1 MAGKNKK
8 QESALRIRRVYDRPA
23 QEEKSAV
30 YLVDRLWPRG
40 VKKERLKIKGWIRE
54 VGPSDGLRH
63 WFGHDPARW
72 PEFKRRYFA
81 ELRRKPEVWG
91 PLAEAL
97 RERPVTLLFAAKDT
111 EHNNAVAL
119 KEFLEKQN
127 RGRTRVTSHLRP
139 NR

>member
-40 VKKERLKIKGWIRE
+40 
-54 VGPSDGLRH
+54 GLRH

-72 PEFKRRYFA
+72 PAFKRRYFG
-81 ELRRKPEVWG
+81 ELRLKPEVWR
-91 PLAEAL
+91 PLADLTSQTEQV
-97 RERPVTLLFAAKDT
+97 RPFRSFKSQVP
-111 EHNNAVAL
+111 
-119 KEFLEKQN
+119 
-127 RGRTRVTSHLRP
+127 RVRCEV
-139 NR
+139 